1 MKHQISFFCAHP
13 SLHLSATITQTIT
26 VSGVGTVV
34 ALTTI
39 AALTASDLG
48 LVLFT
53 AEQCSSMLQ
62 PQMQFLPVN
71 NFQYTVSDQ

>member
-1 MKHQISFFCAHP
+1 MVCTHT
-13 SLHLSATITQTIT
+13 SLHLSAPITQKITI
-26 VSGVGTVV
+26 SGVGTVV

-48 LVLFT
+48 LVLFLLIT

-62 PQMQFLPVN
+62 PQIY
-71 NFQYTVSDQ
+71 NFQYTV